1 MQHAN
6 SISFLI
12 QNVATLLAK
21 QSDQV
26 LQEQLGI
33 GMSQF
38 RILKIVQANPRLL
51 QRHIADAL
59 GQTEASISRQV
70 KIMHDKQLLSTHINP
85 KNRREHITTLTPKG
99 FQMTE
104 AALEVLQVAQA
115 SLVDG
120 TSEKQQLE
128 LMKALDTIKHHIVL
142 TSNIDSDF

>member
-1 MQHAN
+1 MHHAN
-6 SISFLI
+6 SISSLI

-33 GMSQF
+33 GVSQF
-38 RILKIVQANPRLL
+38 RILKIVQHSPRLL
-51 QRHIADAL
+51 QRDIADAL

-70 KIMHDKQLLSTHINP
+70 RIMHDKQLLATHINP
-85 KNRREHITTLTPKG
+85 KNRREHITVLTTKG

-104 AALEVLQVAQA
+104 AALEVLQNAQA
-115 SLVDG
+115 PLVDG
-120 TSEKQQLE
+120 MSEKQQLE
-128 LMKALDTIKHHIVL
+128 LMNALDTLKHHIFL

>member
-6 SISFLI
+6 SISFMI

-70 KIMHDKQLLSTHINP
+70 KIMHDKQLLTTHINP
-85 KNRREHITTLTPKG
+85 KNRREHITVLTPKG

-104 AALEVLQVAQA
+104 AALDVLQTAQA
-115 SLVDG
+115 PLVDG
-120 TSEKQQLE
+120 FSEKQQTE
-128 LMKALDTIKHHIVL
+128 LMQLLETLRHHVFL
-142 TSNIDSDF
+142 TSTIDSDF

>member
-12 QNVATLLAK
+12 QNIATLLLR

-38 RILKIVQANPRLL
+38 RILKIVQANPRML

-70 KIMHDKQLLSTHINP
+70 RVLHDKQLLKTVINP
-85 KNRREHITTLTPKG
+85 RNRREHITSLTPRG
-99 FQMTE
+99 FQITE
-104 AALEVLQVAQA
+104 AALEVLQNAQA
-115 SLVDG
+115 PLVDG
-120 TSEKQQLE
+120 FSEKQQLE
-128 LMKALDTIKHHIVL
+128 LMHTLDTLKHHIFL
-142 TSNIDSDF
+142 TAGLDRDY